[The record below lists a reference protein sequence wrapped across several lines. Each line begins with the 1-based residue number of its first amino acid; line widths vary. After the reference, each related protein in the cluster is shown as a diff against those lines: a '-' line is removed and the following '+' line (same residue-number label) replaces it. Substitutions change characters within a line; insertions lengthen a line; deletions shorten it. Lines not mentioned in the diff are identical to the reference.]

1 MPDVFICDALRTPV
15 GKHGGILKNIRPDD
29 MAALVLQKITLRNA
43 LDPGFVDEVY
53 LGCANQAGEDNR
65 NIARMAALLAG
76 FPQSVPAVT
85 VNRLCAS
92 GLEAAACAYRAI
104 KSGEGRCYIAGGVES
119 MTRAPFSVPKLEK
132 AFSFGNLTAYD
143 TTLGWRYPNPAMK
156 EMFPLESMGE
166 TAENIAEKWKIKRE
180 MQDQFALESHQKAV
194 MAYEANFLKDEIIP
208 VEIPDPRE
216 GSVFVDRDENPRPDA
231 SLESLASLKPVFR
244 KGGTATAG
252 NSSGLNDGAAA
263 VLICAEDFAREHHL
277 KPLAKILGS
286 ASVGVDPRYMGIG
299 PVYAVEKLMARTGV
313 SKFEVGLWEINE
325 AFAAQMLAV
334 IAELDLPFD
343 RVNAWGGAIAIG
355 HPLGMSGARLLGTL
369 AFQMH
374 RFTVKYGVAAL
385 CVGVGQG
392 QAMLLEWTE

>member
-1 MPDVFICDALRTPV
+1 MPEIFICDALRTPV
-15 GKHGGILKNIRPDD
+15 GKHGGILKTIRPDD
-29 MAALVLQKITLRNA
+29 MAALVLEKIVQRNN
-43 LDPGFVDEVY
+43 LDPAYVDEVY
-53 LGCANQAGEDNR
+53 MGCANQAGEDNR
-65 NIARMAALLAG
+65 NVARMATLLAG
-76 FPQSVPAVT
+76 FPNSVPAVT

-104 KSGEGRCYIAGGVES
+104 KSGEGRCYISGGVES

-143 TTLGWRYPNPAMK
+143 TTLGWRYPNPRMK

-194 MAYEANFLKDEIIP
+194 MAYDLGYLKSEIIP
-208 VEIPDPRE
+208 VEISGTD
-216 GSVFVDRDENPRPDA
+216 SVDCDENPRGDTT
-231 SLESLASLKPVFR
+231 LEKLATLKPVFR
-244 KGGTATAG
+244 KGGTVTAG
-252 NSSGLNDGAAA
+252 NSSSLNDGAAA
-263 VLICAEDFAREHHL
+263 MLICSDDFARDHNL
-277 KPLAKILGS
+277 KPLARILGS

-299 PVYAVEKLMARTGV
+299 PVFAVEKLLARTGV
-313 SKFEVGLWEINE
+313 SKFEIGLWEINE

-343 RVNAWGGAIAIG
+343 RVNPWGGAIAIG

-369 AFQMH
+369 AHQMH
-374 RFTVKYGVAAL
+374 RFSVKYGVASL

-392 QAMLLEWTE
+392 QAMLLELTE

>member
-1 MPDVFICDALRTPV
+1 MPEIFICDALRTPV
-15 GKHGGILKNIRPDD
+15 GKHGGILKTIRPDD
-29 MAALVLQKITLRNA
+29 MAALTLENIIQRNG
-43 LDPGFVDEVY
+43 LDPAFVDEVY
-53 LGCANQAGEDNR
+53 LGCANQAGEDGR
-65 NIARMAALLAG
+65 NVARMATLLAG
-76 FPQSVPAVT
+76 FPNTVPAVT

-92 GLEAAACAYRAI
+92 GLEAATCAFRAI

-119 MTRAPFSVPKLEK
+119 MTRAPFSVPKLER
-132 AFSFGNLTAYD
+132 AFSFGNLTAWD
-143 TTLGWRYPNPAMK
+143 TTLGWRYPNARMK

-194 MAYEANFLKDEIIP
+194 MAYEAAYLKSEIIP
-208 VEIPDPRE
+208 VEIS
-216 GSVFVDRDENPRPDA
+216 GTASVDRDEGPRSDTTI
-231 SLESLASLKPVFR
+231 EQLAALKPVFR
-244 KGGTATAG
+244 KGGTVTAG
-252 NSSGLNDGAAA
+252 NSSGLNDGAAS
-263 VLICAEDFAREHHL
+263 VLICSDDFARDHKL
-277 KPLAKILGS
+277 KPLVKILGS

-299 PVYAVEKLMARTGV
+299 PVYAVEKLLARSGV
-313 SKFEVGLWEINE
+313 SKFEIGLWEINE

-369 AFQMH
+369 SYQMH
-374 RFTVKYGVAAL
+374 RFGVKYGVAAL

-392 QAMLLEWTE
+392 QAMLLELME